1 LRDQLNARG
10 LDSKGVKNILAQ
22 RLQEALDAEKAKEE
36 SEKTDST
43 EVKPELKNDD
53 IIVIDEVKAV
63 EEINPD
69 DLVVKDDIDEK
80 MDTSDAQNADKTV
93 YLKRSM

>member
-1 LRDQLNARG
+1 MRDQLNARG

-36 SEKTDST
+36 SEKTET
-43 EVKPELKNDD
+43 FEPKKELNDD
-53 IIVIDEVKAV
+53 DIVIIDEVKAV
-63 EEINPD
+63 EEINTD

-80 MDTSDAQNADKTV
+80 MDTTEAANVDKKV
-93 YLKRSM
+93 GL